1 MDAGDMTD
9 RDRSLSWRVAA
20 VVGRT
25 LAKALGFFPS
35 VVKLF
40 SVVKFFSVVKPPEQ
54 MNAQTMLP
62 PEAFPPRADEYRP

>member
-25 LAKALGFFPS
+25 LAKAPGFF
-35 VVKLF
+35 L
-40 SVVKFFSVVKPPEQ
+40 SVVKPPEE

>member
-25 LAKALGFFPS
+25 VAKALGFFLS
-35 VVKLF
+35 VVN
-40 SVVKFFSVVKPPEQ
+40 FFSVVKPPEQ

-62 PEAFPPRADEYRP
+62 PEAFPPRVDEYRP